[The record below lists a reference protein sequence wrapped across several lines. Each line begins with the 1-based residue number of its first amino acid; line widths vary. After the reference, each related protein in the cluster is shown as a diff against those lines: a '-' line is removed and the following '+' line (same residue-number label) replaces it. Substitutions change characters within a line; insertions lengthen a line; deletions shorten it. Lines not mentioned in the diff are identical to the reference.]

1 MIEEDEGDAP
11 AGTGHAWPDLLFVT
25 TGLS

>member
-1 MIEEDEGDAP
+1 MIEEDEGDAE
-11 AGTGHAWPDLLFVT
+11 AGTGGMQPDLLFVT